1 MFDIGFWEIIM
12 VGVVALLVIGPKELP
27 TMMRTVGGWMGKTR
41 HFVNA
46 IKTEIEREAYRADE
60 LKRLLAEQAGI
71 VERHK
76 NIDPSQPAVPIKSP
90 GPPDNSLINSPDYG
104 LPGAVTSASPPV
116 APSSIADTTSIAV
129 ATPAAQSGP
138 VSKAPL

>member
-27 TMMRTVGGWMGKTR
+27 TMMRTVGRWMGKTR

-46 IKTEIEREAYRADE
+46 VKTEIEREAYRADE

-76 NIDPSQPAVPIKSP
+76 NIDTSQPAVPPKPSGNVQNNPVQDVENYKIHDAAEHEASTAAPK
-90 GPPDNSLINSPDYG
+90 
-104 LPGAVTSASPPV
+104 ASPLSP
-116 APSSIADTTSIAV
+116 PS
-129 ATPAAQSGP
+129 PAQPDSM
-138 VSKAPL
+138 SKTMV

>member
-1 MFDIGFWEIIM
+1 MFDIGFWEIMM

-46 IKTEIEREAYRADE
+46 VKTEIEREAYRADE

-76 NIDPSQPAVPIKSP
+76 NIDTSQPAVPIKSSGNVQNNTLGDTESYKIHDAAGHEVSTVAP
-90 GPPDNSLINSPDYG
+90 KADS
-104 LPGAVTSASPPV
+104 TSPPLPV
-116 APSSIADTTSIAV
+116 QPDSISKTTV
-129 ATPAAQSGP
+129 
-138 VSKAPL
+138 

>member
-12 VGVVALLVIGPKELP
+12 VGIVALLVIGPKELP

-46 IKTEIEREAYRADE
+46 VKTEIEREAYRADE
-60 LKRLLAEQAGI
+60 LKRLLVEQAGI

-76 NIDPSQPAVPIKSP
+76 NIDPSQPAVPIKPP
-90 GPPDNSLINSPDYG
+90 GNALGNSPDG
-104 LPGAVTSASPPV
+104 SPDNHNAREAANNDLRETASAPPV
-116 APSSIADTTSIAV
+116 VEASVSDAAPPADR
-129 ATPAAQSGP
+129 AAS
-138 VSKAPL
+138 LR

>member
-1 MFDIGFWEIIM
+1 MFDIGFWEIMM

-46 IKTEIEREAYRADE
+46 VKTEIEREAYRADE

-76 NIDPSQPAVPIKSP
+76 NIDTSQPAVPPKPSGNVQNNTLGDTENYKIHDAAGHEVSTAAPKADS
-90 GPPDNSLINSPDYG
+90 
-104 LPGAVTSASPPV
+104 TSPPPPV
-116 APSSIADTTSIAV
+116 QPDSISKTTV
-129 ATPAAQSGP
+129 
-138 VSKAPL
+138 

>member
-1 MFDIGFWEIIM
+1 MFDIGFWEIMM

-46 IKTEIEREAYRADE
+46 VKTEIEREAYRADE

-76 NIDPSQPAVPIKSP
+76 SIDPSQPAVPIKSSGNNKP
-90 GPPDNSLINSPDYG
+90 GDDSPT
-104 LPGAVTSASPPV
+104 AVVYDAPPV
-116 APSSIADTTSIAV
+116 AAIASIPD
-129 ATPAAQSGP
+129 ATPATPPDTVA
-138 VSKAPL
+138 KTAAP

>member
-1 MFDIGFWEIIM
+1 MFDIGFWEIVV

-27 TMMRTVGGWMGKTR
+27 VMMRTVGGWMSKTR

-46 IKTEIEREAYRADE
+46 VKTEIERETYRADD

-76 NIDPSQPAVPIKSP
+76 NIDPTQPAVPVKSS
-90 GPPDNSLINSPDYG
+90 GNVGHNSPDDYG
-104 LPGAVTSASPPV
+104 IREAAGY
-116 APSSIADTTSIAV
+116 APSAV
-129 ATPAAQSGP
+129 ATTSTVDSALASEPAPAAQPDAESK
-138 VSKAPL
+138 KAPL

>member
-27 TMMRTVGGWMGKTR
+27 TMMRTVGGWVGKTR

-46 IKTEIEREAYRADE
+46 VKTEIEREAFRADE

-90 GPPDNSLINSPDYG
+90 GNALDNVSDNSPDV
-104 LPGAVTSASPPV
+104 AVYASPVV
-116 APSSIADTTSIAV
+116 AAAPTAD
-129 ATPAAQSGP
+129 PAPCDMTARTN
-138 VSKAPL
+138 AR

>member
-1 MFDIGFWEIIM
+1 MFDIGFWEIMM

-46 IKTEIEREAYRADE
+46 VKTEIEREAYRADE

-71 VERHK
+71 VDRHK
-76 NIDPSQPAVPIKSP
+76 NIDTSQPAVPLKSSGNNDP
-90 GPPDNSLINSPDYG
+90 GDGSPTT
-104 LPGAVTSASPPV
+104 AVHDAPPV
-116 APSSIADTTSIAV
+116 AAIASIPD
-129 ATPAAQSGP
+129 ATPATPPDIAA
-138 VSKAPL
+138 KTAAP

>member
-1 MFDIGFWEIIM
+1 MFDIGFWEIMM

-46 IKTEIEREAYRADE
+46 VKTEIEREAYRADE

-76 NIDPSQPAVPIKSP
+76 NIDPSQPAVPIKPP
-90 GPPDNSLINSPDYG
+90 GDALGNASDDYG
-104 LPGAVTSASPPV
+104 LREAAVYASPVIAAAPV
-116 APSSIADTTSIAV
+116 ADPAPALV
-129 ATPAAQSGP
+129 AAPVTQQSDPA
-138 VSKAPL
+138 SKAAP

>member
-46 IKTEIEREAYRADE
+46 VKTEIEREAYRADE

-90 GPPDNSLINSPDYG
+90 GNALGNSPGDSPDNYDAREAANDSIRE
-104 LPGAVTSASPPV
+104 APP
-116 APSSIADTTSIAV
+116 AV
-129 ATPAAQSGP
+129 AATSMADPVPADPAA
-138 VSKAPL
+138 KAAP

>member
-1 MFDIGFWEIIM
+1 MFDIGFWEIVV

-27 TMMRTVGGWMGKTR
+27 VMMRTVGGWMSKTR

-46 IKTEIEREAYRADE
+46 VKTEIEREAYRADD

-76 NIDPSQPAVPIKSP
+76 NIDPTQPAVPIKSP
-90 GPPDNSLINSPDYG
+90 GNAEHNSPDGIREAAGYAAPPAP
-104 LPGAVTSASPPV
+104 LAATTSTVDSTLAPGPAPATQSDAESKK
-116 APSSIADTTSIAV
+116 APS
-129 ATPAAQSGP
+129 
-138 VSKAPL
+138 

>member
-41 HFVNA
+41 HFANA
-46 IKTEIEREAYRADE
+46 VKTEIEREAYRADE
-60 LKRLLAEQAGI
+60 LKRLLAEQASI

-90 GPPDNSLINSPDYG
+90 ASVMNNSQDDHGSRE
-104 LPGAVTSASPPV
+104 A
-116 APSSIADTTSIAV
+116 AV
-129 ATPAAQSGP
+129 ATMPTAEDPVSPISVPAPASPADPAA
-138 VSKAPL
+138 KAAP

>member
-27 TMMRTVGGWMGKTR
+27 TMMRTVGEWMGKTR

-46 IKTEIEREAYRADE
+46 VKTEIERESYRADE

-90 GPPDNSLINSPDYG
+90 GNALNTSPDVYDAHETAASAPVAAAATPPPDKRG
-104 LPGAVTSASPPV
+104 TAQE
-116 APSSIADTTSIAV
+116 PSD
-129 ATPAAQSGP
+129 PR
-138 VSKAPL
+138 

>member
-1 MFDIGFWEIIM
+1 MFDIGFWELIM
-12 VGVVALLVIGPKELP
+12 VGIVALLVIGPKELP

-46 IKTEIEREAYRADE
+46 VKTEIEREAYRADE

-76 NIDPSQPAVPIKSP
+76 NIDPSQPAVPIKSSGNVQNNP
-90 GPPDNSLINSPDYG
+90 AEDAEDYDIHEAAGYDAPTVAPKTAPNSS
-104 LPGAVTSASPPV
+104 PV
-116 APSSIADTTSIAV
+116 AVQS
-129 ATPAAQSGP
+129 AQSD
-138 VSKAPL
+138 SKSKTTL

>member
-27 TMMRTVGGWMGKTR
+27 TMMRTVGEWMGKTR

-46 IKTEIEREAYRADE
+46 VKTEIERESYRADE

-90 GPPDNSLINSPDYG
+90 GNALNTSPDVYDAHEAAAPAPVTAAATPPPDKRG
-104 LPGAVTSASPPV
+104 TAQE
-116 APSSIADTTSIAV
+116 PSD
-129 ATPAAQSGP
+129 PR
-138 VSKAPL
+138 